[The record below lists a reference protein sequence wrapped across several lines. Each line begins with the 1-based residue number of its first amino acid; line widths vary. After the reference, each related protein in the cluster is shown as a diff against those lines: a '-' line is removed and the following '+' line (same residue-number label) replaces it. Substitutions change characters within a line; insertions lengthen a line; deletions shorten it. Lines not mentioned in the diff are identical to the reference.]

1 MTDKSSHM
9 RPDPEFERMSE
20 ECARR
25 RQELAELFEEYEYLN
40 KTLIPNIEATYL
52 TVIGTLQYELLQ
64 VQIRVRRLRRKCE
77 LIQAA
82 LNRGE
87 PVDIGAIE
95 NQLDLEFQEWMLRL
109 QSSYADLRYAE
120 LRLSH
125 LMTEEE
131 SEEFRSLFRRLVK
144 KLHPDVN
151 PDQSEAAKNLWL
163 QVQAAYENGDLEQLR
178 ALALLAEDIPED
190 YTLPDSLN
198 LMRDKLSSLMDKIL
212 MMRER
217 LEKLRGHPLLQME
230 DKLNDRDWVSSQQEV
245 IREQI
250 SHEQEQLSALE
261 EMLKRLEGSD

>member
-1 MTDKSSHM
+1 
-9 RPDPEFERMSE
+9 MS
-20 ECARR
+20 
-25 RQELAELFEEYEYLN
+25 
-40 KTLIPNIEATYL
+40 K
-52 TVIGTLQYELLQ
+52 
-64 VQIRVRRLRRKCE
+64 
-77 LIQAA
+77 
-82 LNRGE
+82 
-87 PVDIGAIE
+87 
-95 NQLDLEFQEWMLRL
+95 
-109 QSSYADLRYAE
+109 
-120 LRLSH
+120 
-125 LMTEEE
+125 
-131 SEEFRSLFRRLVK
+131 K